1 MKEYL
6 AKKYIFAAIF
16 IVALYALSISNFIF
30 SFDSLKNDINGAKE
44 NIKTGT
50 IDEALDSAN
59 LVLDTLDTSMTANVE
74 NKYNYVELY
83 GLYNKVLGKYEYNGF
98 NVIKDKNNNL
108 FNGNVWSFNLE
119 NTTPVD
125 EFAKR
130 VYNMQQK
137 LVGTDTKLYVL
148 SMPLRTAKEYV
159 DVDPGAYIQDYSD
172 VADSYLYYCDT
183 FNVDY
188 IDFRRAMK
196 VSGLEYEDLFFKT
209 DHHWTPQAAF
219 ISFQYLIEQLKVD
232 GYDLDPNGQY
242 TNIDNYNI
250 ENFEECWLG
259 THGIK
264 TGVSY
269 IDKLES
275 IKIITPKYETDF
287 QYNYKYENSTHMN
300 SMKGSFD
307 GTLLRRDYLY
317 MQQNNSLYEGSAYST
332 YLNGVCEYDLI
343 INKKNP
349 EGPKVLFIR
358 DSYSSPLGAF
368 FANVCSEVEMIWAK
382 EYKGSIEELVEN
394 GDYDFVFVATWPE
407 NLGEDSFN
415 FYLED

>member
-98 NVIKDKNNNL
+98 DVIKDKNNNL

-259 THGIK
+259 THAIK
-264 TGVSY
+264 TGASY

-275 IKIITPKYETDF
+275 ITVITPKYETEFEYGYRYAGD
-287 QYNYKYENSTHMN
+287 THIIQAQ
-300 SMKGSFD
+300 GSFD
-307 GTLLRRDYLY
+307 ETLLNREHIYE
-317 MQQNNSLYEGSAYST
+317 QKNNNLYEGSAYSV

-358 DSYSSPLGAF
+358 DSYSSPLAAY

-382 EYKGSIEELVEN
+382 EYSGSIEELVEN

>member
-6 AKKYIFAAIF
+6 AKKYIFAAVF

-30 SFDSLKNDINGAKE
+30 SFDSLKNDVDNAKE

-50 IDEALDSAN
+50 FDEVLDSAN

-74 NKYNYVELY
+74 NKYNYIELY
-83 GLYNKVLGKYEYNGF
+83 GLYNRVLGKYEYNGF
-98 NVIKDKNNNL
+98 SVIKDNNNNL

-130 VYNMQQK
+130 VYRMKEK
-137 LVGTDTKLYVL
+137 LAGTDTKLYVL

-159 DVDPGAYIQDYSD
+159 DVKPGAYIQDYSD
-172 VADSYLYYCDT
+172 VADSYLYYCDA

-188 IDFRRAMK
+188 IDFRVAVK
-196 VSGLEYEDLFFKT
+196 ASGLEYEDLFFKT

-219 ISFQYLIEQLKVD
+219 VSFQYLIKQLRND

-242 TNIDNYNI
+242 TNLDNYII
-250 ENFEECWLG
+250 ENYEECWLG
-259 THGIK
+259 THAIK
-264 TGVSY
+264 TGASY

-275 IKIITPKYETDF
+275 ITVITPKYATDF
-287 QYNYKYENSTHMN
+287 KYSYRYAGDIHTIDTEGN
-300 SMKGSFD
+300 FEE
-307 GTLLRRDYLY
+307 TLLDREHIYE
-317 MQQNNSLYEGSAYST
+317 QKNNNLYEGSAYSV

-358 DSYSSPLGAF
+358 DSYSSPLGAY
-368 FANVCSEVEMIWAK
+368 FANVCSEVEMIWSK
-382 EYKGSIEELVEN
+382 EYSGSIEELVEN
-394 GDYDFVFVATWPE
+394 GNYDFVFVATWPE